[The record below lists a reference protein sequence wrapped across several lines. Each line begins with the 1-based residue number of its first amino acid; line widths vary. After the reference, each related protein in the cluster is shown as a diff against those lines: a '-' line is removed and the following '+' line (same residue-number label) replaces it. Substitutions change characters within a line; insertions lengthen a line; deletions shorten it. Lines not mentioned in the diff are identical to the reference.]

1 MVRCGNQSH
10 AMCAM
15 AENRT
20 LQMEEDRSLQMEE
33 DRSLHVLMSH
43 CREMKRQESS
53 LRIATAFILLGCV
66 LLIFYLHFRQCGP
79 LTDKQS
85 EPAERITPGGL
96 TEQQTG
102 SKPAFHLTAALDSAQ
117 TKEKYV
123 LWMDKGDTA
132 HIQEFTYAN
141 CTLTVPLSGL
151 YHIYLQI
158 TYRKP
163 EVCNSPRG
171 TIYLGPRVD
180 IWRDSYPEFVTMMAA
195 SETLLCKDTIEKSI
209 YTAGIYQLEMG
220 SKLRVQ
226 YGTEDLTQ
234 VQTDHRRMFFGAY
247 LI

>member
-1 MVRCGNQSH
+1 
-10 AMCAM
+10 
-15 AENRT
+15 
-20 LQMEEDRSLQMEE
+20 MEEDRSLQMEE

-79 LTDKQS
+79 KCMDVHHCSITGQS
-85 EPAERITPGGL
+85 GL
-96 TEQQTG
+96 VWSSLVWSG
-102 SKPAFHLTAALDSAQ
+102 LLPCAAAALDSAQ